1 MNFLWNSLE
10 EWATAICQTSPKCS
24 EENVNK
30 MKIAWGAFQK
40 FIHTQVNDEKIMAE
54 KMKQAEKTMD
64 FKKSKLFDKNKI
76 QCELSYKDLTD
87 DEIKVG
93 GNRGRNNHNPK
104 PDGHDVRTSSDGI
117 WQLRKWRLNCGYLED
132 KSNTKSLMDK
142 CKRKPCSVDISSD
155 KIYELSGCHEKELSR
170 GVGYM
175 APVDLEKKFTNYYN
189 NWAYDVG
196 VLCDENL
203 RAQCVRQKKCQIDA
217 WYQEYYNEL
226 DPDLDRLNKTGKIL
240 EERKIRNP
248 PYVKALETTITIGN
262 CFRPCVDK
270 KCVGYD
276 HMSCYK
282 NAGDRGIRVNAD
294 HKNANDAFIIE
305 TTANKVCA
313 QRVDGAYST
322 WGMALQ
328 IVCHSLTVT

>member
-1 MNFLWNSLE
+1 
-10 EWATAICQTSPKCS
+10 
-24 EENVNK
+24 
-30 MKIAWGAFQK
+30 MKI
-40 FIHTQVNDEKIMAE
+40 
-54 KMKQAEKTMD
+54 
-64 FKKSKLFDKNKI
+64 L
-76 QCELSYKDLTD
+76 
-87 DEIKVG
+87 
-93 GNRGRNNHNPK
+93 GR
-104 PDGHDVRTSSDGI
+104 
-117 WQLRKWRLNCGYLED
+117 
-132 KSNTKSLMDK
+132 
-142 CKRKPCSVDISSD
+142 SVLG
-155 KIYELSGCHEKELSR
+155 K
-170 GVGYM
+170 
-175 APVDLEKKFTNYYN
+175 
-189 NWAYDVG
+189 
-196 VLCDENL
+196 
-203 RAQCVRQKKCQIDA
+203 KKCQIDA

-248 PYVKALETTITIGN
+248 PYAKAFETTITIGN
-262 CFRPCVDK
+262 YWGTTK